1 MEANRQVKSSEM
13 RDVFGHTLVELGK
26 AYPQMV
32 VLDADLNTSSKAVI
46 FKKAFPDRFIQVGIA
61 EQNLFGVAA
70 GLALT
75 GFVPFPSTFASFAA
89 RRALDQVAIS
99 ICYPNL
105 NVKIPGSYVG
115 LPTSRA
121 GASHNCIEDIAIMR
135 VLPNMHVADPA
146 DGWDLRA
153 VMLKAMETEGPV
165 YFRVTRISLDDIFD
179 ENHRFEWG
187 KGEVLRRGSDVT
199 LFGTGMMTSLC
210 LKAADRLAGQGVD
223 AEVIHL
229 ASIKPI
235 DGELILESTGRTGC
249 GVTAENASIIGGFG
263 DAVLEV
269 VAEAQPVPLYRIGVR
284 DQFVE
289 CGGIDELFTLHQMQP
304 EHIAAAA
311 NKMIE
316 KKRK

>member
-1 MEANRQVKSSEM
+1 
-13 RDVFGHTLVELGK
+13 
-26 AYPQMV
+26 
-32 VLDADLNTSSKAVI
+32 
-46 FKKAFPDRFIQVGIA
+46 
-61 EQNLFGVAA
+61 
-70 GLALT
+70 
-75 GFVPFPSTFASFAA
+75 
-89 RRALDQVAIS
+89 
-99 ICYPNL
+99 
-105 NVKIPGSYVG
+105 
-115 LPTSRA
+115 
-121 GASHNCIEDIAIMR
+121 
-135 VLPNMHVADPA
+135 
-146 DGWDLRA
+146 
-153 VMLKAMETEGPV
+153 
-165 YFRVTRISLDDIFD
+165 
-179 ENHRFEWG
+179 
-187 KGEVLRRGSDVT
+187 
-199 LFGTGMMTSLC
+199 MMTSLC